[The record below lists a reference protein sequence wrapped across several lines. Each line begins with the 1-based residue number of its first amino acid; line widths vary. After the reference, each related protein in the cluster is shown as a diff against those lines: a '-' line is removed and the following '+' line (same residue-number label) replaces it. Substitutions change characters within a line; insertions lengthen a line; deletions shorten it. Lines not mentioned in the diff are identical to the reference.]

1 MRVICPHCR
10 QSVALP
16 DAAAGTPTPCPL
28 CGQLFTPPA
37 LTGAAIDAAPP
48 PVVKEPNP
56 PAPFP
61 LREGGESSK
70 DPLGSSPPFPL
81 REGGAGGLGS
91 AKTAGGLGS
100 SSTPWF
106 HLTLRREAAHWT
118 APVALVVALVL
129 TFFTWVE
136 AAPNGTVVYT
146 ETAWQA
152 ATGSFSTTD
161 PVADAVLE
169 GEQDFP
175 VNKHWSV
182 ALLFYLI
189 LLVVAAV
196 AAVADRVLARNQ
208 TAMPDVFR

>member
-118 APVALVVALVL
+118 
-129 TFFTWVE
+129 
-136 AAPNGTVVYT
+136 
-146 ETAWQA
+146 
-152 ATGSFSTTD
+152 D

-208 TAMPDVFR
+208 